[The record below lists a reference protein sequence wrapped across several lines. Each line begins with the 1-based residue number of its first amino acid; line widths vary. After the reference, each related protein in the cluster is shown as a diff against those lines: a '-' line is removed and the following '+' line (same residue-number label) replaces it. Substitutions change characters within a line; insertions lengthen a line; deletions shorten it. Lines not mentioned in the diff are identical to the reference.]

1 VIMGYVL
8 LSVGVTEMV
17 PVGGRDVTDPV
28 AVSVGVVVATL
39 VAVIESVAVGETTV
53 PVADVVADVVAVPES
68 DDAVV
73 VGRIMLKTDE
83 RTLPSVVLVAA
94 GAVDEVPA
102 IIESVDPAAGAVLE
116 GITAVS
122 VLEAFELAGAAVV
135 EGLMR
140 LKTEDRRS
148 VPVAAALEVGRALCT
163 AVVDGSVV
171 STTLDVDPSTGTAD
185 VTIDPTLLIKGNRP
199 AGDVEE
205 PDEED
210 DGTGASGLTG
220 AELEAAAEEPA
231 ALVAAA
237 AAGAV
242 VPAAVPLPENVKPD
256 AGATEAA

>member
-1 VIMGYVL
+1 MGYVL

-17 PVGGRDVTDPV
+17 PVDGRDVTDPV

-205 PDEED
+205 PDED
-210 DGTGASGLTG
+210 DGTGASGLTRT
-220 AELEAAAEEPA
+220 ELEAAAEEPA
-231 ALVAAA
+231 AVVAAA